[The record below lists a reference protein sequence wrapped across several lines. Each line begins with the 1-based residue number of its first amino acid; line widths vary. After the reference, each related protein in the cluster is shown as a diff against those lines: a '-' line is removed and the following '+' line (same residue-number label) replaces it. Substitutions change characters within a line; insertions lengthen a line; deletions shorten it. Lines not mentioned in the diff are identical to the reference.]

1 MSQRKQTD
9 TPTEKRIE
17 PFFIRY
23 SNSQCTIDS
32 QVMKQSARKL
42 SSDVRVCSQL
52 SSDHQYLYYLYLL
65 VEKKNHQM
73 KTLQKEVA
81 YIKSNQLC
89 LIKTRANSESK
100 KREWNVRVA
109 FVPECIL
116 MMMITVA
123 QKWREANPES
133 KRGDGDWSEY

>member
-1 MSQRKQTD
+1 
-9 TPTEKRIE
+9 
-17 PFFIRY
+17 
-23 SNSQCTIDS
+23 
-32 QVMKQSARKL
+32 
-42 SSDVRVCSQL
+42 
-52 SSDHQYLYYLYLL
+52 
-65 VEKKNHQM
+65 M

-133 KRGDGDWSEY
+133 KRGDGDWSEF

>member
-100 KREWNVRVA
+100 KKRVKCPRRVCA
-109 FVPECIL
+109 RMHFDDDDHRSTKV
-116 MMMITVA
+116 T
-123 QKWREANPES
+123 RS
-133 KRGDGDWSEY
+133 KSRIQAR

>member
-133 KRGDGDWSEY
+133 KRGDGDWSEF